1 MEYSTHPN
9 IRESNSLNE
18 FNSLIK
24 FCKPETC
31 IVAFLKITLLK
42 WVLFDLIYIEAI
54 IFDFQINFF
63 YFCILFY
70 FYYFFSCRKLDVSY
84 DVSFVLCKFA
94 PTSK

>member
-63 YFCILFY
+63 YFVFY
-70 FYYFFSCRKLDVSY
+70 FIFIIFLV
-84 DVSFVLCKFA
+84 VVN
-94 PTSK
+94 

>member
-63 YFCILFY
+63 LFLYFILFLL
-70 FYYFFSCRKLDVSY
+70 FF
-84 DVSFVLCKFA
+84 
-94 PTSK
+94 